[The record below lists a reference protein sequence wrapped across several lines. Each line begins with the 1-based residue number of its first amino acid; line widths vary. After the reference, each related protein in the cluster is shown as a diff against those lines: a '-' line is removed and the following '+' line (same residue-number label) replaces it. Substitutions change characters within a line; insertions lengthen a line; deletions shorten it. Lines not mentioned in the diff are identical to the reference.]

1 MTWCLGPLIRKI
13 SFDNLCFTKEG
24 NDSHWKPNYSQFQS
38 SLLCMVRCLTRAPIV
53 ETVWDLG
60 VTQFNPN
67 HSFHHNNGHWRKQAL
82 IPPLQKNKQ
91 IYKSNKILKSW
102 LCTCLA
108 WLVANCQFQVI
119 PLLLLAFKD
128 LLPILSAGLKNH
140 DQCGKLCASIHLAV
154 GSGGMYFM

>member
-1 MTWCLGPLIRKI
+1 MTWCLGPLIRKR

-24 NDSHWKPNYSQFQS
+24 NDSDWKPNYPQFQS
-38 SLLCMVRCLTRAPIV
+38 GLLCMVLCLTRAPIV

-67 HSFHHNNGHWRKQAL
+67 HSFHHNGQWTLKETSSQ
-82 IPPLQKNKQ
+82 PPSKKKEKEN
-91 IYKSNKILKSW
+91 NSW
-102 LCTCLA
+102 VLAACLA